1 MNIYKKNNIKLR
13 NKDRNT
19 EKIIVWCINKSLQ
32 LLTELLKAVVKLK
45 PETLKGYSTPH
56 INICSK
62 CSIWPIITAKWRKN
76 SKRKTQ
82 KAENRLQKVK
92 FPSIRRPEVEIV
104 F

>member
-45 PETLKGYSTPH
+45 PETLKLQVCTGLETMTSAYTGAALL
-56 INICSK
+56 
-62 CSIWPIITAKWRKN
+62 PIELNKPTG
-76 SKRKTQ
+76 SDHC
-82 KAENRLQKVK
+82 VD
-92 FPSIRRPEVEIV
+92 S
-104 F
+104 